1 MLKKVKDSTI
11 ELLKDA
17 LKYLNI
23 KGEVKEADIDSI
35 FEYFEGLEVEF
46 STRQDRG
53 EKIDSEK
60 FEKICLAVDDFFK
73 GADSED
79 SVDLNDL
86 NNRLK

>member
-17 LKYLNI
+17 LEHLNI
-23 KGEVKEADIDSI
+23 KGEVKESDIDNI

-46 STRQDRG
+46 STKQDMD
-53 EKIDSEK
+53 EKIDSK
-60 FEKICLAVDDFFK
+60 NFDKICLAVDDFFK
-73 GADSED
+73 GADAED
-79 SVDLNDL
+79 DIDLNDL